1 MLVFHFISVAE
12 PETLFFSSPCFNG
25 GDNNCKSNG
34 GSVSCLL
41 ARQQRVFCSFAEL
54 KVGGQGCPHLK
65 SRGIR
70 SKFDCTLCDREL
82 TRLVIDRN

>member
-1 MLVFHFISVAE
+1 MLVFRFISVAE
-12 PETLFFSSPCFNG
+12 LETFFFFFSPRFNG

-54 KVGGQGCPHLK
+54 KVGGARVSTLK
-65 SRGIR
+65 EPRH
-70 SKFDCTLCDREL
+70 
-82 TRLVIDRN
+82 